1 MNAPAKPLQES
12 LHGVLLSKGR
22 VEALTDGIFAIA
34 MTLLVLELKVPD
46 LPKSV
51 PAHELLQRLGEEAP
65 VFLGFFFSF
74 LYCGLLWFFH
84 HLAMHFFRH
93 MQTALVWLNLLFL
106 MTISLLP
113 FSCALVGRFHFKLAV
128 LEIYFG
134 NLFLAALLLLLQWLF
149 ARKRK
154 LISEDD
160 PRAAGTVGL
169 RLTAFPIALAA
180 AMLAALYQPIAAF
193 YAMIVVLLG
202 VRLWGKH
209 SLAKKFPAPPVPS
222 RSVS

>member
-1 MNAPAKPLQES
+1 MNALAKPPQES

-46 LPKSV
+46 LPKTA
-51 PAHELLQRLGEEAP
+51 PPHELLARLAEEAP

-93 MQTALVWLNLLFL
+93 MQAALVWLNLLFL
-106 MTISLLP
+106 MSISILP
-113 FSCALVGRFHFKLAV
+113 FSCALLGHFHFDNVAV

-134 NLFLAALLLLLQWLF
+134 NLFLAGLLLLVQWLF

-160 PRAAGTVGL
+160 PRAARTLGV
-169 RLTAFPIALAA
+169 RLAAFPLALAA
-180 AMLAALYQPIAAF
+180 AMLAALYRPVDGF
-193 YAMIVVLLG
+193 YAIIFVLVA
-202 VRLWGKH
+202 VRLWGKR
-209 SLAKKFPAPPVPS
+209 SMAKKFPATVPS

>member
-1 MNAPAKPLQES
+1 MAALTKSPREL

-34 MTLLVLELKVPD
+34 MTLLVLELKVPE

-51 PAHELLQRLGEEAP
+51 PSHELLRRLGEEGP
-65 VFLGFFFSF
+65 VFLSFFFSF
-74 LYCGLLWFFH
+74 VYCGLLWLFH

-93 MQTALVWLNLLFL
+93 MQVALVWLNLLFL
-106 MTISLLP
+106 MSIAVLP
-113 FSCALVGRFHFKLAV
+113 FSCALLGHFIHNRAA

-154 LISEDD
+154 LINEDD
-160 PRAAGTVGL
+160 PQAARAMGS
-169 RLTAFPIALAA
+169 RLTAFPVALAA
-180 AMLAALYQPIAAF
+180 GMAATLYRPEAGF
-193 YAMIVVLLG
+193 YAMAMVLVAL
-202 VRLWGKH
+202 RLWHKRQ
-209 SLAKKFPAPPVPS
+209 ARKEAAAIPS
-222 RSVS
+222 QTAS